1 MKGFPSPLRMETD
14 PPKKGV
20 KTDSSENGFKRV
32 GRKMT
37 YADTHEKKPS
47 GGFADKYTG
56 VGMNFGVGEDEDRI
70 VQGTYSEHS
79 ETLDGIGFQ
88 ILEQPSMGGKTYSIT
103 FDKGAQE
110 KMRLNQMNENLS
122 NVDRRSNRDLEKGSY
137 SAKRLLEHERAMAA
151 QNAMIKL
158 GQGFKSSVYADPYR
172 SDAALL
178 KQFNSLPDSYDGIK
192 QEAMMEA
199 TKNFQAEIA
208 RRRAE
213 EL

>member
-20 KTDSSENGFKRV
+20 KTNSSENGFKRV
-32 GRKMT
+32 G
-37 YADTHEKKPS
+37 KKV
-47 GGFADKYTG
+47 TG
-56 VGMNFGVGEDEDRI
+56 VDPYLRPNRAASGNFGVGEEENTTVEGR
-70 VQGTYSEHS
+70 YSEHS
-79 ETLDGIGFQ
+79 ETGDGVGFQ
-88 ILEQPSMGGKTYSIT
+88 VREMDGVTGTNYYLV
-103 FDKGAQE
+103 FDKGGGE
-110 KMRLNQMNENLS
+110 KMKQNQISENPS

-137 SAKRLLEHERAMAA
+137 SPKRLLEHERATAA

-158 GQGFKSSVYADPYR
+158 GQGFKFDVYMDQYR

-192 QEAMMEA
+192 QAAMMEA
-199 TKNFQAEIA
+199 TKNFQEELA